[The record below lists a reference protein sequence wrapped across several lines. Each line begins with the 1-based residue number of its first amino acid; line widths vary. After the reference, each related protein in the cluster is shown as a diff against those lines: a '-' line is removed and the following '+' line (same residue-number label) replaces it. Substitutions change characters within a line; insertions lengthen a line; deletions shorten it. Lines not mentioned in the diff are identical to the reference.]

1 MKILVHKIFIP
12 HRSLGTLTLQPRQPG
27 LPQPILRQHPT
38 NRSLQELTSSPL
50 LHHPLHVQALQ
61 SSRPRSLLIVELLLH
76 FLACGVDICAA
87 SSNNIVSAVGRGV
100 PDGLVL
106 AHQND
111 GDLGGEPT
119 QGGCAGFGERDVMP
133 GSRVG

>member
-1 MKILVHKIFIP
+1 MEQ
-12 HRSLGTLTLQPRQPG
+12 LTLQPRQPRF
-27 LPQPILRQHPT
+27 PQPVLRQHSI
-38 NRSLQELTSSPL
+38 NRSLQELPSSPL

-61 SSRPRSLLIVELLLH
+61 RSRSRSLLIVKLLLH
-76 FLACGVDICAA
+76 FLARDADICAA

-111 GDLGGEPT
+111 GDLRGEPT

-133 GSRVG
+133 GS